1 MLSQISQSDSEK
13 LEGKNK
19 VKGVSFQNEKKIFF
33 DAIHKIIQIC
43 KNFNTQIC
51 TITPTPKDI
60 ILGNSSFAKFNSW
73 IHHHYSYIKNCK
85 QIWMI

>member
-19 VKGVSFQNEKKIFF
+19 VKKGVSFQNENCFFFF

-51 TITPTPKDI
+51 TITPIPKGI
-60 ILGNSSFAKFNSW
+60 I
-73 IHHHYSYIKNCK
+73 
-85 QIWMI
+85 